1 MIEKAKRKAKKAKS
15 ILEKANIPKIICVHL
30 LGEEHTVHHR
40 MGVGVITMAI
50 GVVVAK
56 STSGIYIVQF
66 VGELL
71 GYLIHG
77 IGSIPFV
84 EWLGTRL
91 PTPVV
96 EQEEGGEQRQ
106 QEDEL

>member
-1 MIEKAKRKAKKAKS
+1 MAEKNKKNPKKKGELAKD

-30 LGEEHTVHHR
+30 IGEEHSVHHR

-50 GVVVAK
+50 GVVIAK
-56 STSGIYIVQF
+56 STSGIYFVQF
-66 VGELL
+66 AGELL

-84 EWLGTRL
+84 EWLGTRI
-91 PTPVV
+91 PTTNVKSEE
-96 EQEEGGEQRQ
+96 EQE
-106 QEDEL
+106 QE